1 MDQIT
6 KIAWDLNEKT
16 ENKYQLV
23 YEIADL
29 AKRLVDE
36 SQVKKNIKEDMMFG
50 YEQSFDP
57 TIKKEKPIQHAIMVK
72 ASESDDSEL
81 VG

>member
-16 ENKYQLV
+16 ENRYELV
-23 YEIADL
+23 YQIAEL
-29 AKRLVDE
+29 AKRMVDE
-36 SQVKKNIKEDMMFG
+36 SQARKPLEEYGD
-50 YEQSFDP
+50 YEGSSFD
-57 TIKKEKPIQHAIMVK
+57 TGAKKEKPIQHAIIIK
-72 ASESDDSEL
+72 ASENDDGEL